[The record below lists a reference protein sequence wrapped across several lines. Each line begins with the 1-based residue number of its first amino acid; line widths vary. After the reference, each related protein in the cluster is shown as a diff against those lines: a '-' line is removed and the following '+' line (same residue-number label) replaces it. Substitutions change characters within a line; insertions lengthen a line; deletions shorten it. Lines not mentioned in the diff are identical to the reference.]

1 MSRFQPLDETE
12 LHRGPVVSTY
22 NLRVRTPDGT
32 EIDRQVVRHP
42 GAVAVVPL
50 LADGETVVLVRQY
63 RAALDTDLL
72 EVPAGK
78 LDVQNEDLTVAAQ
91 RELVEEIGRR
101 AGRFELLAHFLNSP
115 GFTDERSWV
124 FLARDL
130 TETDHDR
137 QGPEEEAMTIE
148 HVRLDD
154 LDDLMASGELID
166 AKSVIGLLVAR
177 DRLRAEAG

>member
-1 MSRFQPLDETE
+1 MSFRVLGETE
-12 LHRGPVVSTY
+12 LHRGPIVSMS
-22 NLRVRTPDGT
+22 NLRIRTPDGS

-50 LADGETVVLVRQY
+50 MADDETVIMVRQY
-63 RAALDTDLL
+63 RAALDAEVL
-72 EVPAGK
+72 ELPAGK

-101 AGRFELLAHFLNSP
+101 AGRFDLLAEFLNSP
-115 GFTDERSWV
+115 GFTDERCWV
-124 FLARDL
+124 FLGRDL
-130 TETDHDR
+130 AETAANR

-154 LDDLMASGELID
+154 TDELMTSGRLRD
-166 AKSVIGLLVAR
+166 AKSVIGMLVAR
-177 DRLRAEAG
+177 QKLRHEAG

>member
-1 MSRFQPLDETE
+1 VTRFQPLGETE
-12 LHRGPVVSTY
+12 LHRGPVVSMY
-22 NLRVRTPDGT
+22 NLRIQTPDGS

-63 RAALDTDLL
+63 RAALDTQLL

-78 LDVQNEDLTVAAQ
+78 LDVQNENLTVAAQ
-91 RELVEEIGRR
+91 RELVEEIGQR

-130 TETDHDR
+130 TETEDNR

-148 HVRLDD
+148 HVRLDE

-166 AKSVIGLLVAR
+166 AKSLIGLLVAR
-177 DRLRAEAG
+177 ERLRAEAG